1 MPILEGCVFF
11 TQKNQG
17 FQAFKFPRQKLLLD
31 FSCRLFGYPPDFQQ
45 NTTLILNLA
54 VKTPTKMNNS
64 QRQHQQKL
72 MFIFFNQVVLEI
84 TTTNTKKKS
93 SQPNPNPVGGT
104 STGHHFCIYF
114 SCSEGKEGIGERHL
128 PTPVIWVQNL
138 PKKRGRNGVRR
149 PLRGKMCVNPSK
161 YVSFMWAGN
170 NVSPLRSFSGNK

>member
-17 FQAFKFPRQKLLLD
+17 FQAFKLPHQKLLLY
-31 FSCRLFGYPPDFQQ
+31 FSCRLFEYPPDFQR

-64 QRQHQQKL
+64 QRQHQQKW
-72 MFIFFNQVVLEI
+72 MFIFLNQVVLEI

-104 STGHHFCIYF
+104 SATGPIFASIFPAAKLKCHLG
-114 SCSEGKEGIGERHL
+114 SKSPEETREKWSSKTSQGK
-128 PTPVIWVQNL
+128 
-138 PKKRGRNGVRR
+138 
-149 PLRGKMCVNPSK
+149 
-161 YVSFMWAGN
+161 
-170 NVSPLRSFSGNK
+170 NVCQPFEIR